1 MTANYAHAAAGCF
14 GLFAAGCVS
23 APAQAHAVPAYAGQ
37 WRFEPSRCPD
47 LVEDWRD
54 RRESRRDERV
64 DLGPLDRAEDRRDR
78 RESRRDE
85 RVTVCPASAWV
96 WDGPHRYRPAARPV
110 ASAVYYDWRA
120 RHYYRYG
127 PDRVRVTVVLR

>member
-23 APAQAHAVPAYAGQ
+23 APAPAQAHAVPAYAGQ

-54 RRESRRDERV
+54 RRESRRD
-64 DLGPLDRAEDRRDR
+64 R

-96 WDGPHRYRPAARPV
+96 WDGPRRYRPAARPV
-110 ASAVYYDWRA
+110 EAAVYYDWRA